1 MFAGRVVKRIIEAA
15 TRCYFLNLVQEAYHH
30 SDSRSHRKISHMA
43 EIWYGLEPS
52 RFLKKTISRVFID
65 FVYQAQLELFQGN
78 TPIDLGPSPIGFNEL
93 KISCSSGD
101 ANSSVVYLYGF
112 SDNLTSFEIY
122 RQYALPGSVAI
133 DIGANLG
140 IHSLVLSKCVGE
152 EGTVLSYEP
161 ISDIFRRLVDN
172 VRLNGLANIVTKKI
186 GVGGNAGQ
194 VGFEPNVGEFN
205 IGKGHVDGNS
215 PTTIS
220 ITCIDDE
227 SRELPGPISMVKV
240 DVEGFELSVL
250 RGARSTLEMHTPA
263 IVCEYNPNSFSFRDL
278 TDTLPYDAL
287 YYRIPYTFWEELK
300 PITAVNVDEPA
311 EILVVPFSKKPA
323 HIS

>member
-1 MFAGRVVKRIIEAA
+1 MFVGRFVKRVIEAA
-15 TRCYFLNLVQEAYHH
+15 TKRYFLNLVQEAYHQ
-30 SDSRSHRKISHMA
+30 SDSRSHRNIRNMA
-43 EIWYGLEPS
+43 QIWYGLEPG

-65 FVYQAQLELFQGN
+65 FVYQAQLELFKGN
-78 TPIDLGPSPIGFNEL
+78 TPIDLGPSPIGFNGL
-93 KISCSSGD
+93 KVNCSSGD

-112 SDNLTSFEIY
+112 SDNLTYFEIY
-122 RQYALPGSVAI
+122 RQYASPGSVAI

-140 IHSLVLSKCVGE
+140 IHSLALSKCVGD
-152 EGTVLSYEP
+152 EGTVVSYEP
-161 ISDIFRRLVDN
+161 IDDIFRRLVDN
-172 VRLNGLANIVTKKI
+172 VRLNGLANIATKKI
-186 GVGGNAGQ
+186 GVGENTGQ

-220 ITCIDDE
+220 ITCIDEE
-227 SRELPGPISMVKV
+227 SRELARPISLVKV

-263 IVCEYNPNSFSFRDL
+263 IVCEYHPDSFSFRDL
-278 TDTLPYDAL
+278 ADAIPYDAL

-300 PITAVNVDEPA
+300 PIIDVDFDEPA
-311 EILVVPFSKKPA
+311 EVLVVPASRKPA
-323 HIS
+323 YTS